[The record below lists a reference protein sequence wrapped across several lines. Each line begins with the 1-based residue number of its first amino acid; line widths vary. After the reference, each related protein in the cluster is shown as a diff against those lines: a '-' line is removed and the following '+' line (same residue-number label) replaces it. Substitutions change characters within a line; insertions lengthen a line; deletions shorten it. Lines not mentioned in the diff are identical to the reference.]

1 MSEPASQ
8 IPTLKT
14 LISASATQRSNDP
27 ILTTKTTSSGIT
39 YNVYSNSKLGEYIDA
54 SQFGTDKT
62 GKTDSSA
69 AIKAALKVANQEKA
83 AVYLSGK
90 LYITDQIVIDKSLN
104 HVKGLFG
111 DGMGETK
118 ISFDTQQD
126 GTFNPNSNDDDIRKY
141 AGILVDGVNNVNIS
155 NLSVEYVRT
164 YDFYRKGQSYFGKVT
179 GILVNDADNT
189 LISGVE
195 ASGANR
201 AGILFTSTSASSK
214 DSRTGATYKTRVGN
228 GEIDETDAKLP
239 LGENNRVEN
248 SYLHHNRVGGVL
260 VAYQEDFVA
269 NGNIASWNGSQYDG
283 GTGYGL
289 AALAGTYNFGITY
302 TNNYTDH
309 NYRKGLDVHDGT
321 DIVIQ
326 NNVSNGDRLYGIA
339 VYNRQYAMDNVVI
352 KGNTVIQDPSFRLYH
367 DDNLG
372 QYYHGYAGI
381 QLETNTQ
388 RRDLHT
394 KNNANYEISG
404 NKISGLAVY
413 RDALHTYGIEFRNHE
428 HAIDYTANITGNTIE
443 GTSSKYL
450 IAAINDTSQRGV
462 KGAGSG
468 TINISGNTAKI
479 GEIVKGTVPIY
490 VEEKNASDTLRG
502 SVTVSDNDITINKTN
517 GVVEGVQLI
526 GNAETYAVTD
536 NKLTL
541 KGILDKSI
549 ISFIGTSNEESAS
562 VTISDNDLTTS
573 SEVKLTAD
581 WLQHK
586 NASYVAIDNTHNG
599 KAMSVS
605 SNLNTEQLKSFTDTK
620 EAADAVEKELTT
632 IFNIDKN
639 AFESNAL
646 FTAYDQVK
654 LGEANV
660 YSYDALDDTYTIN
673 TLNSIDSVI

>member
-1 MSEPASQ
+1 MSGTANQ

-14 LISASATQRSNDP
+14 LISASTTQRSNDSV
-27 ILTTKTTSSGIT
+27 LATKTTASGIT
-39 YNVYSNSKLGEYIDA
+39 YKVYSNSKFGKYIDA

-69 AIKAALKVANQEKA
+69 AIKAALEVANKEKA

-90 LYITDQIVIDKSLN
+90 LYIADQIVINKSLSN
-104 HVKGLFG
+104 VKGLFG
-111 DGMGETK
+111 DGMGATK
-118 ISFDTQQD
+118 ISFDTKQD
-126 GTFNPNSNDDDIRKY
+126 GVFNSNNNDGDIRKY

-155 NLSVEYVRT
+155 NLSVEYTRT
-164 YDFYRKGQSYFGKVT
+164 SDFYRKGQSYFGKVT

-214 DSRTGATYKTRVGN
+214 DSRTGITYKTRVEN
-228 GEIDETDAKLP
+228 GEIDETDARLP
-239 LGENNRVEN
+239 LGENNRIEN
-248 SYLHHNRVGGVL
+248 SYLHHNRIGGAL

-269 NGNIASWNGSQYDG
+269 NGNIAAWNGSQYDG
-283 GTGYGL
+283 GTGYGI

-302 TNNYTDH
+302 INNYTDH

-352 KGNTVIQDPSFRLYH
+352 KDNTVIQDPSFRLYY
-367 DDNLG
+367 DDDLG
-372 QYYHGYAGI
+372 QFYHGYAGI

-394 KNNANYEISG
+394 ENNANYEISG
-404 NKISGLAVY
+404 NKISGLSVY

-428 HAIDYTANITGNTIE
+428 HSIDYTVNITDNTIE

-450 IAAINDTSQRGV
+450 IAAINDTALDG
-462 KGAGSG
+462 KNGAGSG
-468 TINISGNTAKI
+468 TINISGNTANI

-526 GNAETYAVTD
+526 GNAKTYAVTD
-536 NKLTL
+536 NNFAL

-549 ISFIGTSNEESAS
+549 ISFIGTSNKESAS
-562 VTISDNDLTTS
+562 VTISDNDLITS
-573 SEVKLTAD
+573 SRVKLTAD

-599 KAMSVS
+599 KAMDVY
-605 SNLNTEQLKSFTDTK
+605 SNLNTKQLKSFNDTK
-620 EAADAVEKELTT
+620 AAADAVEKELTT
-632 IFNIDKN
+632 IFDIDKN
-639 AFESNAL
+639 AFKVNAL
-646 FTAYDQVK
+646 FTAYDQAK
-654 LGEANV
+654 LGEAKA

-673 TLNSIDSVI
+673 TLNSLDIL